1 MSDDSDLK
9 EAFRQYLVRFDAEVG
24 PKEFGQFGTWE
35 RRLLK
40 KLRYDEF
47 VVKWNQFK
55 EMEQVLDGIMT
66 RGDTIND
73 AILLAHRE
81 VGAELIIKL

>member
-1 MSDDSDLK
+1 MSDDSELK
-9 EAFRQYLVRFDAEVG
+9 EAFRQYLARFESEVG
-24 PKEFGQFGTWE
+24 PKDFGQFGTWE

-47 VVKWNQFK
+47 VVKWKQFK
-55 EMEQVLDGIMT
+55 EMEKILEGIME

-81 VGAELIIKL
+81 VAAELIIKL